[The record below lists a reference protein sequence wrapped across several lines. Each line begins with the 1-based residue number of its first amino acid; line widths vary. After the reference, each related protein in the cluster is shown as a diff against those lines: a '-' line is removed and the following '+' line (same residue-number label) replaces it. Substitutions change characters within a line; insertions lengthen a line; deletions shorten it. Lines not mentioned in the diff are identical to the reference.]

1 MSASPEDWTP
11 VAGIYM
17 SHHGTPRALLLY
29 LEKPPTVGRNNQQ
42 LHLIKRTQVPD
53 AIRRIVEIH
62 EAQGPPQGAQGP
74 QAAQGP
80 QGDGPTST
88 TWL

>member
-1 MSASPEDWTP
+1 MSASPADWTP

-42 LHLIKRTQVPD
+42 LHLIKCTQVPD

-74 QAAQGP
+74 PQAAQGDP
-80 QGDGPTST
+80 STST

>member
-1 MSASPEDWTP
+1 MN
-11 VAGIYM
+11 
-17 SHHGTPRALLLY
+17 HHGTPRALLLY

-42 LHLIKRTQVPD
+42 LHLIKCTQVPD

-62 EAQGPPQGAQGP
+62 EAQGPQGAQGP
-74 QAAQGP
+74 PQAAQGQQGP
-80 QGDGPTST
+80 QGDQSTST